1 MPRPSNRG
9 DAGENRHNLIKNPP
23 AFNYKKPRGFLRMS
37 SAFSLGAHPN
47 LTTDQQTAFSASK
60 FALLL
65 SRLAQKIQAKSGPKP
80 LKRSYPSS
88 IQSLFPFFT
97 SDQFLPYIDPFYSR
111 TPKKANS
118 NLRFKLPKPKT
129 NLKVLLA
136 IILAFGPTL
145 SFSAVANANCV
156 NPGQVAAVAAAQQG
170 ASTEPVVTE
179 INTCG
184 GDDVSYQIPLTTT
197 VTFDGVTYS
206 NIYATTNSVITFGQP
221 DGTYWTYPSTPSI
234 SLYSFDW
241 VVYPQWRNDEH
252 LIIRSSD
259 GGFQVDISARPIW
272 LQNTPEPT
280 RIVITAAILSD
291 GTVAMAYTL
300 SGPEYPQNNPR
311 TGVRLNNGQV
321 VDFETYGIEET
332 EQAPELAPEPTEEA
346 PFNPPAPEPTPE
358 PAPSLNAPTN
368 VTATQLQ
375 DGSVQLTWDAPTPT
389 STSVERYAVSWSTD
403 NFTNNGWGIG
413 STTNSITIPR
423 DSFTT
428 SGGLDQTYQFRIR
441 SDNDTASI
449 YSPFSTT
456 ASTVVASPPPPPPTV
471 PQGATVT
478 NEGSFVE
485 IVAPEGQRIA
495 SAIGYYGDPNDSTRG
510 QDVSSIL
517 FELLAGETS
526 ATVEVSNDTF
536 QNDPAGGT
544 VKVLILLVTF
554 EEIPTPTAPPV
565 EPVEPVVPPTN
576 PVEPEPEPSLE
587 PEPEESIEP
596 QPEETL
602 EPEEPTTEP
611 VEPSPEPVEPEP
623 SPEPSPEPTPSEEE
637 TITSVEELPEEI
649 TPEVLMSIDL
659 EEIVATD
666 LTEEQAEAL
675 IEAALETFET
685 AEQGSPEYEQ
695 ALEALFVAAQQDD
708 IVLDESLAAIPL
720 LGNAL
725 SGAVE
730 LVNFLGNAGADMS
743 PQVREDSERVIV
755 AAVIVGQIAL
765 MATSNATMVVAMNAR
780 T

>member
-1 MPRPSNRG
+1 MLRPSNRG

-23 AFNYKKPRGFLRMS
+23 AFKSKKPRGLLRTS
-37 SAFSLGAHPN
+37 SVFSLEAHPN
-47 LTTDQQTAFSASK
+47 LITENPVTAFAASK

-65 SRLAQKIQAKSGPKP
+65 IQLAQKIQSKSRPKP

-97 SDQFLPYIDPFYSR
+97 SDQFLPYIEPLYSK

-118 NLRFKLPKPKT
+118 KLRFKLPKPKN
-129 NLKVLLA
+129 NLKVLLV

-170 ASTEPVVTE
+170 ASTEPVITE

-206 NIYATTNSVITFGQP
+206 NIYATTNSVITFGRP
-221 DGTYWTYPSTPSI
+221 DGTYWDYPQTPSI

-280 RIVITAAILSD
+280 KIVITAAILSD

-332 EQAPELAPEPTEEA
+332 EEAPELAPEPTEEA

-358 PAPSLNAPTN
+358 PT
-368 VTATQLQ
+368 
-375 DGSVQLTWDAPTPT
+375 PTPT
-389 STSVERYAVSWSTD
+389 PTEEVDREPTPEP
-403 NFTNNGWGIG
+403 TP
-413 STTNSITIPR
+413 TTT
-423 DSFTT
+423 
-428 SGGLDQTYQFRIR
+428 
-441 SDNDTASI
+441 
-449 YSPFSTT
+449 
-456 ASTVVASPPPPPPTV
+456 PPTT
-471 PQGATVT
+471 PEGATT
-478 NEGSFVE
+478 TWEGSVIE

-495 SAIGYYGDPNDSTRG
+495 SATGYYGDPNDSTRG
-510 QDVSSIL
+510 DDVSSIL
-517 FELLAGETS
+517 FELLAGETL
-526 ATVEVSNDTF
+526 ATVEVSNTTF

-544 VKVLILLVTF
+544 PKVLILLIVY
-554 EEIPTPTAPPV
+554 ENIPVEPTPNPQPV
-565 EPVEPVVPPTN
+565 EPVEPVVPPTT
-576 PVEPEPEPSLE
+576 PVVPEPEPSLE
-587 PEPEESIEP
+587 PEPEVTTPP
-596 QPEETL
+596 QPEEPL
-602 EPEEPTTEP
+602 ETEEPSTEP
-611 VEPSPEPVEPEP
+611 VDPSPEPLEPEP
-623 SPEPSPEPTPSEEE
+623 VPEPVEPEPSPEPTPSEEE

-649 TPEVLMSIDL
+649 SLEVLMAIDF
-659 EEIVATD
+659 EEID
-666 LTEEQAEAL
+666 PTELSEAQAEAL
-675 IEAALETFET
+675 VEAALETFET
-685 AEQGSPEYEQ
+685 AEQGSEEYEQ
-695 ALEALFVAAQQDD
+695 ALDALYLAAEQDD

-720 LGNAL
+720 LGDVLGGAL
-725 SGAVE
+725 E
-730 LVNFLGNAGADMS
+730 TLNFLGNAGADMS
-743 PQVREDSERVIV
+743 PDVRETSEEIV
-755 AAVIVGQIAL
+755 VATVIVGQIA
-765 MATSNATMVVAMNAR
+765 MTATTAATSAAASASASASASSSTR
-780 T
+780 KIK